1 MLTLIKIF
9 SFLPLGVLYALGDVL
24 TYPILYYVVR
34 YRRRVVAQNLRLSF
48 PEMSDRERKA
58 LERKFYHHLV
68 DIVAEII
75 WSYRASEEQMR
86 AHFVAPNV
94 DEVERWAQQKG
105 GVIFMLGHLGNWEWT
120 ADVQQRFEQ
129 PNMQHYNVYRRLHN
143 PSADSAMNAVRE
155 KRSGEGSNIEKNN
168 LLRKLVMLMS
178 EVRSQ
183 QSAFTLGLIAD
194 QKPSPRNAHY
204 RTTFMNQDT
213 AFLDGGE
220 VIARKFDLAVTYVHI
235 TSPKRGYYTAQV
247 ELITDDAPHTEP
259 NFITEQFA
267 RRLEANIRLQPELW
281 LWSHNRWKWSAAQNQ

>member
-1 MLTLIKIF
+1 MLTLIKIL
-9 SFLPLGVLYALGDVL
+9 SFLPLGALYALGDVL
-24 TYPILYYVVR
+24 TYPILYYIVR
-34 YRRRVVAQNLRLSF
+34 YRRRVVAKKLRLSF
-48 PEMSDRERKA
+48 PDMSDRERKA
-58 LERKFYHHLV
+58 LERKYYHHLV

-120 ADVQQRFEQ
+120 ADVQHRFEQ

-143 PSADSAMNAVRE
+143 PSADKAMNAVRE

-168 LLRKLVMLMS
+168 LLRKLVMLRS
-178 EVRSQ
+178 AVRNQ

-247 ELITDDAPHTEP
+247 ELITNDAPHTEP

>member
-1 MLTLIKIF
+1 M
-9 SFLPLGVLYALGDVL
+9 P
-24 TYPILYYVVR
+24 
-34 YRRRVVAQNLRLSF
+34 
-48 PEMSDRERKA
+48 
-58 LERKFYHHLV
+58 
-68 DIVAEII
+68 
-75 WSYRASEEQMR
+75 
-86 AHFVAPNV
+86 
-94 DEVERWAQQKG
+94 
-105 GVIFMLGHLGNWEWT
+105 
-120 ADVQQRFEQ
+120 
-129 PNMQHYNVYRRLHN
+129 
-143 PSADSAMNAVRE
+143 
-155 KRSGEGSNIEKNN
+155 N
-168 LLRKLVMLMS
+168 LLRS
-178 EVRSQ
+178 AVRNQ

>member
-1 MLTLIKIF
+1 MLTLIKIL
-9 SFLPLGVLYALGDVL
+9 SFLPLGALYALGDVL
-24 TYPILYYVVR
+24 TYPILYYIVR
-34 YRRRVVAQNLRLSF
+34 YRRRVVAKNLRLSF
-48 PEMSDRERKA
+48 PDMSDRERKA
-58 LERKFYHHLV
+58 LERKYYHHLV

-120 ADVQQRFEQ
+120 ADVQHRFEQ

-143 PSADSAMNAVRE
+143 PSADKAMNAVRE

-168 LLRKLVMLMS
+168 LLRKLVMLRS
-178 EVRSQ
+178 AVRNQ

>member
-178 EVRSQ
+178 AVRSQ

-204 RTTFMNQDT
+204 RTTFMTQNT

>member
-1 MLTLIKIF
+1 MLTLIKIL
-9 SFLPLGVLYALGDVL
+9 SFLPLGALYALGDVL
-24 TYPILYYVVR
+24 TYPILYYIVR
-34 YRRRVVAQNLRLSF
+34 YRRRVVAKNLRLSF
-48 PEMSDRERKA
+48 PDMSDRERKA
-58 LERKFYHHLV
+58 LERKYYHHLV

-94 DEVERWAQQKG
+94 DEVERWALQKG

-120 ADVQQRFEQ
+120 ADVQHRFEQ

-143 PSADSAMNAVRE
+143 PSADRAMNAVRE

-168 LLRKLVMLMS
+168 LLRKLVMLRS
-178 EVRSQ
+178 AVRNQ

>member
-1 MLTLIKIF
+1 M
-9 SFLPLGVLYALGDVL
+9 L

-129 PNMQHYNVYRRLHN
+129 PNMQHSVSSRATAEVLKHYTLLTLSN
-143 PSADSAMNAVRE
+143 
-155 KRSGEGSNIEKNN
+155 RSSTSSISG
-168 LLRKLVMLMS
+168 LM
-178 EVRSQ
+178 RFRH
-183 QSAFTLGLIAD
+183 SAFSSSGT
-194 QKPSPRNAHY
+194 P
-204 RTTFMNQDT
+204 
-213 AFLDGGE
+213 
-220 VIARKFDLAVTYVHI
+220 
-235 TSPKRGYYTAQV
+235 
-247 ELITDDAPHTEP
+247 
-259 NFITEQFA
+259 
-267 RRLEANIRLQPELW
+267 
-281 LWSHNRWKWSAAQNQ
+281 